1 MTLER
6 QIKTGTAIR
15 CVLPVSDFA
24 AADDFAAL
32 EQRAERQRVMGELA
46 SDIVHDINN
55 LLAAVEA
62 ISRLL
67 DMHVDDDSLSGL
79 VRRLS
84 RSATSGRAMTRRL
97 LDFVHDGGQ
106 GVAAVDLAEIVENE
120 LELLDHVVSRQIT
133 LKIDTEDS
141 DTRVLVEPV
150 RVRSALFNMI
160 VNARDAIDG
169 AGEITIRQYV
179 VPAVGSEPM
188 SQVLTVADTGCGMS
202 DEVLQKVGRR
212 YFTTK
217 GKGKGS
223 GLGLASVI
231 ELANECG
238 GRVEIESTEGVG
250 TRIRMILPCI

>member
-6 QIKTGTAIR
+6 QIKTATAIK
-15 CVLPVSDFA
+15 CVLPA
-24 AADDFAAL
+24 AEKADTESYAEL

-46 SDIVHDINN
+46 SDVVNDINN

-67 DMHVDDDSLSGL
+67 DMHVEDDNLSGL

-84 RSATSGRAMTRRL
+84 RSANTGRAMTRRL
-97 LDFVHDGGQ
+97 LDFVHDDGQ
-106 GVAAVDLAEIVENE
+106 GMSAIDLAEIVENE
-120 LELLDHVVSRQIT
+120 VELLDHIVSRQIT
-133 LKIDTEDS
+133 LKIETEDS
-141 DTRVLVEPV
+141 NTRVFADSV

-160 VNARDAIDG
+160 ANARDAIEG
-169 AGEITIRQYV
+169 AGEITVRQYV
-179 VPAVGSEPM
+179 VPSIGCEPM
-188 SQVLTVADTGCGMS
+188 CQVLTVADTGCGMS
-202 DEVLQKVGRR
+202 SDVLNKVGRR

-231 ELANECG
+231 ELANDCG
-238 GRVEIESTEGVG
+238 GRVEVESTEGVG

>member
-6 QIKTGTAIR
+6 QIKTAAAIK
-15 CVLPVSDFA
+15 CVLPNADQADAGSFA
-24 AADDFAAL
+24 EL

-46 SDIVHDINN
+46 SDVVHDINN

-67 DMHVDDDSLSGL
+67 DMHVEDDNLSGL

-84 RSATSGRAMTRRL
+84 RSASTGRAMTRRL
-97 LDFVHDGGQ
+97 LDFVHDEGQ
-106 GVAAVDLAEIVENE
+106 GMAEVDLAELVENE
-120 LELLDHVVSRQIT
+120 VELLDHIVSRQIT
-133 LKIDTEDS
+133 LKIETEDS
-141 DTRVLVEPV
+141 KTRVYVEPV

-160 VNARDAIDG
+160 ANARDAIDG
-169 AGEITIRQYV
+169 AGEITVRQYV
-179 VPAVGSEPM
+179 VPSVGREPM
-188 SQVLTVADTGCGMS
+188 CQVLTVADTGCGMS
-202 DEVLQKVGRR
+202 DEVLDKVGRR

-231 ELANECG
+231 ELANDCG
-238 GRVEIESTEGVG
+238 GRVEIESTEGIG
-250 TRIRMILPCI
+250 TRIRLILPCV